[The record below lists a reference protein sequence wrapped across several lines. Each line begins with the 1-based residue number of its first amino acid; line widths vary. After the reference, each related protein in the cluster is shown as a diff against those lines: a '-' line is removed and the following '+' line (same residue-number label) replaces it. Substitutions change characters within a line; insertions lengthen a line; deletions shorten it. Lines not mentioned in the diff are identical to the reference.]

1 METTTQAWRV
11 TGMHCTS
18 CSILIDEAVEELD
31 GVASSATSLK
41 KKLTTVTLDPQRCDP
56 DQVAE
61 AIRAAG
67 YQATPA
73 TEEPHEPVPTGR
85 RGWFRRAV
93 R

>member
-1 METTTQAWRV
+1 METTIHVWRV
-11 TGMHCTS
+11 TGMHCSS

-31 GVASSATSLK
+31 GVASSTTSVK
-41 KKLTTVTLDPQRCDP
+41 KKLTTVTIDPQRCEP

-67 YQATPA
+67 YEATPA
-73 TEEPHEPVPTGR
+73 DEEQNQPAAAR
-85 RGWFRRAV
+85 RGWFRRAD